1 MAART
6 SLQCTHYEIR
16 KSLTVS
22 AANVSGFQSTTE
34 DHHVI
39 WWNPDVVPELDN
51 ADFDLS
57 AWQQKGSASA
67 NAGRGSACKIEL
79 QGRACFLRHYRRG
92 GLIGKLL
99 HDQYLWLG
107 AGRTRVVREMAI
119 TQKLYQLGLPAP
131 LVIGGRLSRSGLTYR
146 CDLITQ
152 ALPVNSSMA
161 EALTSLDLSR
171 WAQIGH
177 VIAQFHAAGL
187 WHADLN
193 AHNIQLSDEQAWLI
207 DFDRAVFK
215 TPELKWQQA
224 NLQRL
229 LRSVCKVSGGENAA
243 LEKNWAALLAA
254 YNKALQS
261 KPATLKRET

>member
-1 MAART
+1 M
-6 SLQCTHYEIR
+6 
-16 KSLTVS
+16 S
-22 AANVSGFQSTTE
+22 AANVSGFQSTTQ

-39 WWNPDVVPELDN
+39 WWNPDAVAGLDN

-57 AWQQKGSASA
+57 AWQQKGSATAS
-67 NAGRGSACKIEL
+67 AGRGSACEIEL
-79 QGRACFLRHYRRG
+79 QERACFLRHYRRG

-107 AGRTRVVREMAI
+107 AERTRVVREMAI

-131 LVIGGRLSRSGLTYR
+131 LVVGGRLSRSGLTYR

-152 ALPVNSSMA
+152 ALPVNGSMA
-161 EALTSLDLSR
+161 EALATLDISR
-171 WAQIGH
+171 WAQIGQ

-193 AHNIQLSDEQAWLI
+193 AHNIQLSNEQVWLI

-215 TPELKWQQA
+215 QPEPKWQQA

-229 LRSVCKVSGGENAA
+229 WRSVCKVAGGETPA
-243 LEKNWAALLAA
+243 LKKNWTALLTAYKAA
-254 YNKALQS
+254 V
-261 KPATLKRET
+261 